1 MTTAKSHMRSEL
13 PDKDARKAMMRCS
26 RSKKSLDN
34 SFLIERSS
42 GRLMRTVW
50 RNDLS
55 WLFVPKGWYEIHILK
70 NPFYS
75 YAELDEDLRFEMNR
89 IWEEDVDEE
98 YLLREVA

>member
-1 MTTAKSHMRSEL
+1 MTVLVSHMRSEL

-26 RSKKSLDN
+26 RSKKNLDN

-55 WLFVPKGWYEIHILK
+55 WLTFVPKGWYEIHILK

-75 YAELDEDLRFEMNR
+75 YEELDKDLRFEMDR

-98 YLLREVA
+98 DE